1 MQSLNLTHLYPLYI
15 YELED
20 NPGYFS
26 VYPVSDSLLTCLDY
40 RWSLCCRI
48 TGCYSKDSDSN
59 EFCFVD
65 CDNENLG
72 GYIKNEL

>member
-1 MQSLNLTHLYPLYI
+1 MQFLFTNPSYPLYI

-20 NPGYFS
+20 SPGYFS
-26 VYPVSDSLLTCLDY
+26 VYPVSSLVFTCLDY

-48 TGCYSKDSDSN
+48 TGRYVKDSNPD
-59 EFCFVD
+59 EFCFVN